1 MQWWARLP
9 FQLKLA
15 FASARASVAV
25 KVVMDWSQVLVAQA
39 NINTRAHARSLDRT
53 RTDQC
58 PALLARGNRPAT
70 DDCVTPYRSSF
81 HVGFIHHR
89 RICETSWWLI
99 VKALQGG
106 AEALRSAHRAWWLAA
121 LIGLS
126 MVLAAAV
133 SMLLPD
139 SPKSSSAA
147 SFREDLE
154 RCIVGVPLVVIF
166 AHLWAEARFRLSA

>member
-1 MQWWARLP
+1 MNRKLSERLLIAEAAVLGLP
-9 FQLKLA
+9 VSGLLSVMVILLSTGSEQRVRPWTIVALA
-15 FASARASVAV
+15 AGAVFA
-25 KVVMDWSQVLVAQA
+25 
-39 NINTRAHARSLDRT
+39 
-53 RTDQC
+53 
-58 PALLARGNRPAT
+58 G
-70 DDCVTPYRSSF
+70 
-81 HVGFIHHR
+81 
-89 RICETSWWLI
+89 WWLI